1 MIKEFKNI
9 YTFEQHTDK
18 NFNISDA
25 SISVSD
31 LYELIRNLISFSDR
45 KICKHKVAIDILN
58 LIEKSGNKISGELV
72 RSIIN
77 ADDETT
83 LELLKKY

>member
-1 MIKEFKNI
+1 MKKKFKNI
-9 YTFEQHTDK
+9 YTFDQHTDK
-18 NFNISDA
+18 NFNISDVC
-25 SISVSD
+25 ISDSD
-31 LYELIRNLISFSDR
+31 LYELIRNFISFSDS

-58 LIEKSGNKISGELV
+58 LIEKSGNKISDELV